1 MRITT
6 RGTVYL
12 AFFIALGVI
21 LTRFASIRLTVMGI
35 ESIRIGMSGFPLIF
49 AGLLFGPVAGGIV
62 GALTDII
69 GFFMSPMGGYMPHFT
84 LTAALTGIL
93 PALFLKVSR
102 RSEKAGFPA
111 LLLAILAGE
120 IITALVLVPY
130 FQHLLFGFPYRL
142 IIPPRIVTVALEA
155 PLYAGIAH
163 SLLHRLEALVRRLRL
178 SYR

>member
-1 MRITT
+1 MRMSI
-6 RGTVYL
+6 RGMVYL

-35 ESIRIGMSGFPLIF
+35 ESIRIGLGGFPLIF

-69 GFFMSPMGGYMPHFT
+69 GFIMSPMGGYMPHFT

-93 PALFLKVSR
+93 PALFLQIIR
-102 RSEKAGFPA
+102 RTEKPGFSS
-111 LLLAILAGE
+111 LLLAILGGE

-130 FQHLLFGFPYRL
+130 FQHILFAFPYQL
-142 IIPPRIVTVALEA
+142 IIPPRLITVAVEV
-155 PLYAGIAH
+155 PLY
-163 SLLHRLEALVRRLRL
+163 SLLAHNLLQRLEGLVRRLRF